1 MKLNKYSKTYT
12 KRITRNL
19 LIIGVI
25 NGTLPY
31 VLSLCNKDPVSD
43 LGIVWVQGVV
53 VVTLGYFVRGFKDT
67 KSIAESSYIDE
78 SVISTGGSKVDGE
91 ND

>member
-1 MKLNKYSKTYT
+1 MKRNKYNRTYT
-12 KRITRNL
+12 KKITRNL

-31 VLSLCNKDPVSD
+31 VLSLCNKDPVTD

-53 VVTLGYFVRGFKDT
+53 VVALGYFVRGFKDT
-67 KSIAESSYIDE
+67 KSIAESNYIDE
-78 SVISTGGSKVDGE
+78 SILNGSGRVDGE
-91 ND
+91 NDK